1 MSFLGRT
8 WNDLELYLGFRSQI
22 IKQQQGQ
29 DGFTPYQKHMTIS
42 HQLSIHHLL
51 FHSTSFYISFFFC
64 LEKTLSSQ
72 ILLLYSSTKISLPKY
87 SNLKQYTLNNYCLF
101 EIKKGSIMKEIE
113 LPLNCR
119 FWSLWLFSQLQW
131 DFAAWSVA
139 NVYQKNG
146 CKQLLQIW
154 ASKKC
159 FTMKSQ
165 TTIHKLMIIHVI

>member
-1 MSFLGRT
+1 MGLLLIKNTWPFPTNSASTIFSFI
-8 WNDLELYLGFRSQI
+8 Q
-22 IKQQQGQ
+22 
-29 DGFTPYQKHMTIS
+29 
-42 HQLSIHHLL
+42 LL
-51 FHSTSFYISFFFC
+51 FTFLFFY
-64 LEKTLSSQ
+64 LEKTLSSH
-72 ILLLYSSTKISLPKY
+72 ILLLYSSTKISLPKD

-113 LPLNCR
+113 LPLNCG

-131 DFAAWSVA
+131 DFAARSVA

-159 FTMKSQ
+159 FTTKSQ
-165 TTIHKLMIIHVI
+165 TTIHKLRIIHVI

>member
-1 MSFLGRT
+1 MGLLLIKNTWPFPTNSASTIFSFI
-8 WNDLELYLGFRSQI
+8 Q
-22 IKQQQGQ
+22 
-29 DGFTPYQKHMTIS
+29 
-42 HQLSIHHLL
+42 LL
-51 FHSTSFYISFFFC
+51 FTFHFFFC

-165 TTIHKLMIIHVI
+165 TTIHKLRIIHVI